1 MLDKNGVGIAPA
13 ESLVSQTYRAILD
26 AICDGTLAPDE
37 RLNQERLA
45 EALSVSRQPV
55 GQALALLK
63 AQGFVKDAGRRGV
76 VVAAPDRRFLTSMY
90 ELRAALDPLGARLAA
105 GKLGEADR
113 ERGRELIA
121 TGRAALVNGEVHDLV
136 EADAAF
142 HQFVYGLADNPLLIE
157 VMELY
162 WNHLRRAMSEVLR
175 ERGQAKRVWDEHQS
189 IFDALVEGR
198 PALAAD
204 LARHHVESAAE
215 RLLTQPANGTAGEV
229 QA

>member
-1 MLDKNGVGIAPA
+1 MLEKNDIAIAPS

-45 EALSVSRQPV
+45 DALNVSRQPV

-63 AQGFVKDAGRRGV
+63 AQGFVKDSGRRGV
-76 VVAAPDRRFLTSMY
+76 VVATPDRRFLTSMY

-105 GKLGEADR
+105 GKLDETER
-113 ERGRELIA
+113 ERGKELIA
-121 TGRAALVNGEVHDLV
+121 VGRNALVNGDVHDLV

-142 HQFVYGLADNPLLIE
+142 HQFLYRLSGNPLLIE

-175 ERGQAKRVWDEHQS
+175 ERGQAERVWDEHQA
-189 IFDALVEGR
+189 ILDAVTEGR
-198 PALAAD
+198 PVVAAD

-215 RLLTQPANGTAGEV
+215 RLLVQWSGDAGD
-229 QA
+229 